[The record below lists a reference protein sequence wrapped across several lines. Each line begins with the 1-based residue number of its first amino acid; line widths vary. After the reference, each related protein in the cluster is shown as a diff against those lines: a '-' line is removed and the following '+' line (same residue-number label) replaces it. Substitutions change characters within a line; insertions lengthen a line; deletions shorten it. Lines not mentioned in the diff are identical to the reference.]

1 MLPKPLV
8 KGMCIFLAA
17 LMALSAV
24 AVLFQVFAV
33 DVANVA
39 AINLPATGDN
49 DADYLIPIGIVL
61 VAVLAVGICVAL
73 PKMKQK

>member
-1 MLPKPLV
+1 MMPKSLV
-8 KGMCIFLAA
+8 KIICIVMAA
-17 LMALSAV
+17 LMILSAV

-39 AINLPATGDN
+39 AINIPATGDN

-61 VAVLAVGICVAL
+61 VAALAIGICVAL